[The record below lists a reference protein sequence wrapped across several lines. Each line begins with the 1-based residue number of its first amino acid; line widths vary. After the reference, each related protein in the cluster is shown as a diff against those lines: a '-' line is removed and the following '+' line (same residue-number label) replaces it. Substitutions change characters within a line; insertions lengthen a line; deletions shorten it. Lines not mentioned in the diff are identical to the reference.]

1 MLIRNLKIAV
11 SRRFCRPEYDIIDSF
26 LIDAGRRKET
36 DLKCRKCG
44 KVKIIIW

>member
-11 SRRFCRPEYDIIDSF
+11 SRMLCRHEYDIVDSF